1 MQPAINS
8 TLKSIK
14 TFLELGNLRN
24 ASIVSACCLGVFCD
38 GAIIGAV
45 GHCKFQKLWRKY
57 DPYVAAI
64 ALAYFD
70 IESPKREAGSHW
82 FFDALRSGL
91 VYAPCDSSG
100 E

>member
-14 TFLELGNLRN
+14 TFLELGDLRN

-45 GHCKFQKLWRKY
+45 GHWY
-57 DPYVAAI
+57 EHNDDY
-64 ALAYFD
+64 
-70 IESPKREAGSHW
+70 REHETS
-82 FFDALRSGL
+82 DNVTRN
-91 VYAPCDSSG
+91 
-100 E
+100 